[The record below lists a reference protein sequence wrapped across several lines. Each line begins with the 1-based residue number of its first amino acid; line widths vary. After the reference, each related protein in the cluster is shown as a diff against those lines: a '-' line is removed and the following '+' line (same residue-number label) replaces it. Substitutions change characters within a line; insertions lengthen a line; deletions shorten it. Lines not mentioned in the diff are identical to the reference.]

1 MAVVSRIAGVCRSL
15 IRPAVHGLL
24 WATDRLAALLGRRP
38 AYNTLLLD
46 IGASAV
52 EEPPSALHA
61 LLRSQPPDL
70 LTLTSLLRWAAE
82 DDRIRAVVV
91 SLSQLDMGWARL
103 QSLRRSL
110 LALRQSGKQVW
121 VHLAEAG
128 MREYYLA
135 SAADTL
141 VLAPGRPPECA
152 RPGDRGRI
160 LQGRAR

>member
-70 LTLTSLLRWAAE
+70 LTLTSLLRWPLKMTASGRWWSACHSS
-82 DDRIRAVVV
+82 IWAGPGSRAC
-91 SLSQLDMGWARL
+91 
-103 QSLRRSL
+103 
-110 LALRQSGKQVW
+110 
-121 VHLAEAG
+121 AG
-128 MREYYLA
+128 HCSPSA
-135 SAADTL
+135 SPANRCGST
-141 VLAPGRPPECA
+141 
-152 RPGDRGRI
+152 
-160 LQGRAR
+160 